1 MITGINESKTL
12 TNVNLME
19 ENVTKI
25 NGGITI
31 NVDVSVK
38 KKDYIWN
45 QFRKNLASI
54 MDDSTIMCDEVIE
67 SFDEEQFLMKIK
79 HYVKCEISIFYLQ
92 FY

>member
-1 MITGINESKTL
+1 
-12 TNVNLME
+12 ME

-38 KKDYIWN
+38 KKYYIWN
-45 QFRKNLASI
+45 LSTCGCSNGKNLASI

-67 SFDEEQFLMKIK
+67 SFNEEQFLMKIK
-79 HYVKCEISIFYLQ
+79 HYVKYKISIFYLQ